1 MSAFDWSAVKDV
13 ILYVIV
19 GDPRAR
25 KLRKMK
31 KNKIYIAASSDNQGS
46 RI

>member
-1 MSAFDWSAVKDV
+1 MKSAVKELLKV

-25 KLRKMK
+25 KLRKMEK
-31 KNKIYIAASSDNQGS
+31 KTTTTKI
-46 RI
+46 